1 MSRPALNAPEFNL
14 REIAKQMILLEDHLA
29 NDEKFCS
36 DCIRKHILT
45 VEGLS
50 EEGLSLDTRKNMSK
64 DFNKYAS
71 LARSWMVSHT
81 DKKNRFGL
89 LQSIRKERKPLMN
102 RVYDPRAS
110 KFKSKL
116 RSNDTSNQKT
126 ASARSVKSG
135 IKPKSNKKK

>member
-1 MSRPALNAPEFNL
+1 MSRPALNSPEFNM

-45 VEGLS
+45 IEGLS
-50 EEGLSLDTRKNMSK
+50 EEGLSLDTGKSMSK

-71 LARSWMVSHT
+71 LSRSWMISHT

-89 LQSIRKERKPLMN
+89 LQNIRKERKPLMN
-102 RVYDPRAS
+102 KVYDPRAN
-110 KFKSKL
+110 KFKSKI
-116 RSNDTSNQKT
+116 RSIDSTKSSKSSNIK
-126 ASARSVKSG
+126 SVKS
-135 IKPKSNKKK
+135 KSNKKK